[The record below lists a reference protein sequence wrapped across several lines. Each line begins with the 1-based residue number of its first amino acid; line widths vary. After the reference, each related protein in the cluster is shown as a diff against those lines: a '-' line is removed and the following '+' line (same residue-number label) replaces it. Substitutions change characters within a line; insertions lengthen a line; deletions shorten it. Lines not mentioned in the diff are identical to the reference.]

1 MLDVSV
7 FIIHQQ
13 GLGFFYGQLR
23 FTFARQSYFLAMF
36 NRTLS
41 QEQASLSQ
49 DVLVVSKRIT
59 SVTSVFQG
67 DL

>member
-1 MLDVSV
+1 MLDISV

-13 GLGFFYGQLR
+13 GLGFFMVNYVLHLQDNR
-23 FTFARQSYFLAMF
+23 IFVATF

-49 DVLVVSKRIT
+49 DVLVSKRIT
-59 SVTSVFQG
+59 SVTSDFQG